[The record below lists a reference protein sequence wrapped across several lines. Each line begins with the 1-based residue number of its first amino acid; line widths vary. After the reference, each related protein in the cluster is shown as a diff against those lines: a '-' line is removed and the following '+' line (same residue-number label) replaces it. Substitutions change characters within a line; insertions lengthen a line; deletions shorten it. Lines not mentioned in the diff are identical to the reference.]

1 MTIQTTSLASPTSLA
16 LPTSFARP
24 TRLARRRRY
33 SRGMTL
39 IEILVVLAI
48 IGLIVGGVSVVAFN
62 AFRDSKVS
70 QGYNDVLNVQK
81 ACEQYMLQK
90 NDKCPKS
97 LQDLK
102 AAGVVSRVQKDPW
115 GEEFIITCPG
125 EHGSA
130 VDVLSYGPDKKQ
142 GGDDDIM
149 SWETKKEKE
158 DKKDKDAK

>member
-1 MTIQTTSLASPTSLA
+1 MTTQATSPFSPPANSLVSPTLA
-16 LPTSFARP
+16 V
-24 TRLARRRRY
+24 RRRRH

-62 AFRDSKVS
+62 AFGESKIK
-70 QGYNDVLNVQK
+70 QGYNDVINVQK

-115 GEEFIITCPG
+115 GEDFIITCPG

-149 SWETKKEKE
+149 SWESPKEKE

>member
-1 MTIQTTSLASPTSLA
+1 MTTQTPSLPNPSSLA
-16 LPTSFARP
+16 RP
-24 TRLARRRRY
+24 ISRRRR

-62 AFRDSKVS
+62 AFGESKIK
-70 QGYNDVLNVQK
+70 QGYNDVINVQK

-115 GEEFIITCPG
+115 GEDFIITCPG
-125 EHGSA
+125 EHGNA
-130 VDVLSYGPDKKQ
+130 VDVQSYGPDKKQ
-142 GGDDDIM
+142 GGGDDIV
-149 SWETKKEKE
+149 SWESPQEKD
-158 DKKDKDAK
+158 DKKNAGK

>member
-1 MTIQTTSLASPTSLA
+1 MTTQASPFNSLIS
-16 LPTSFARP
+16 PPVARQ
-24 TRLARRRRY
+24 ARRRRR

-62 AFRDSKVS
+62 AFGESKIK
-70 QGYNDVLNVQK
+70 QGYNDVINVQK

-115 GEEFIITCPG
+115 GEDFIITCPG

-149 SWETKKEKE
+149 SWESPKEKE

>member
-1 MTIQTTSLASPTSLA
+1 MNTLNTTITSLPG
-16 LPTSFARP
+16 LPGLDSR
-24 TRLARRRRY
+24 ARRRRR

-62 AFRDSKVS
+62 AFGDAKLKSA
-70 QGYNDVLNVQK
+70 GNDVINVQK

-97 LQDLK
+97 MQDLK

-125 EHGSA
+125 EHGP
-130 VDVLSYGPDKKQ
+130 VDVMSYGPDKKVG
-142 GGDDDIM
+142 GGDDIV
-149 SWETKKEKE
+149 SWEAPKEKE
-158 DKKDKDAK
+158 DKKDAK

>member
-1 MTIQTTSLASPTSLA
+1 MTTQTTSLA
-16 LPTSFARP
+16 RP
-24 TRLARRRRY
+24 TIPARRRRR

-62 AFRDSKVS
+62 AFGESKIK
-70 QGYNDVLNVQK
+70 QGYTDVINVQK

-115 GEEFIITCPG
+115 GEDFVITCPG

-142 GGDDDIM
+142 GGDDDIV
-149 SWETKKEKE
+149 SWESPKEKE
-158 DKKDKDAK
+158 DKKNKDEK

>member
-1 MTIQTTSLASPTSLA
+1 MTTQTPDSSSP
-16 LPTSFARP
+16 ARP
-24 TRLARRRRY
+24 VNRRRR

-62 AFRDSKVS
+62 AFGESKIK
-70 QGYNDVLNVQK
+70 QGYNDVINVQK

-115 GEEFIITCPG
+115 GEDFIITCPG

-130 VDVLSYGPDKKQ
+130 VDVQSYGPDKKQ
-142 GGDDDIM
+142 GGGDDIV
-149 SWETKKEKE
+149 SWESP
-158 DKKDKDAK
+158 KDKDEKKDAK

>member
-1 MTIQTTSLASPTSLA
+1 MNTLSTTL
-16 LPTSFARP
+16 
-24 TRLARRRRY
+24 TRLQSVRLFRSTLRSTMAARRRR

-62 AFRDSKVS
+62 AFGDAKLKSA
-70 QGYNDVLNVQK
+70 GNDVINVQK

-97 LQDLK
+97 MADLK

-115 GEEFIITCPG
+115 GEEFVIVCPG
-125 EHGSA
+125 EHGP

-142 GGDDDIM
+142 GGGDDIV
-149 SWETKKEKE
+149 SWEAPKEKE
-158 DKKDKDAK
+158 DKKDAK

>member
-1 MTIQTTSLASPTSLA
+1 MTIQATSPFSPPASPLVS
-16 LPTSFARP
+16 PS
-24 TRLARRRRY
+24 ARRRRH

-62 AFRDSKVS
+62 AFGESKIK
-70 QGYNDVLNVQK
+70 QGYNDVINVQK

-115 GEEFIITCPG
+115 GEDFIITCPG

-149 SWETKKEKE
+149 SWESPKEKE

>member
-1 MTIQTTSLASPTSLA
+1 MTTQTPSPS
-16 LPTSFARP
+16 RP
-24 TRLARRRRY
+24 SSPARRRSH

-62 AFRDSKVS
+62 AFGESKVK
-70 QGYNDVLNVQK
+70 QGYNDVINVQK
-81 ACEQYMLQK
+81 ACEQFMLQK

-97 LQDLK
+97 LEDLR

-115 GEEFIITCPG
+115 GQDFIITCPG

-130 VDVLSYGPDKKQ
+130 VDVQSFGPDKKAG
-142 GGDDDIM
+142 GGDDIV
-149 SWETKKEKE
+149 SWESPKEKE
-158 DKKDKDAK
+158 DKKGKDAK

>member
-1 MTIQTTSLASPTSLA
+1 MTTQTPSPS
-16 LPTSFARP
+16 RP
-24 TRLARRRRY
+24 SSPARRRRH

-48 IGLIVGGVSVVAFN
+48 IGLIVAFN
-62 AFRDSKVS
+62 AFSESKVK
-70 QGYNDVLNVQK
+70 QGYTDVINVQK

-115 GEEFIITCPG
+115 GEDFVITCPG

-142 GGDDDIM
+142 GGDDDIV
-149 SWETKKEKE
+149 SWESPKEKE
-158 DKKDKDAK
+158 DKKNKDEK

>member
-1 MTIQTTSLASPTSLA
+1 MTTQTTSLARPTS
-16 LPTSFARP
+16 P
-24 TRLARRRRY
+24 ARRRRR

-62 AFRDSKVS
+62 AFSESKVK
-70 QGYNDVLNVQK
+70 QGYTDVINVQK

-115 GEEFIITCPG
+115 GEDFVITCPG

-142 GGDDDIM
+142 GGDDDIV
-149 SWETKKEKE
+149 SWESPKEKE
-158 DKKDKDAK
+158 DKKNKDEK

>member
-1 MTIQTTSLASPTSLA
+1 MTTQTTSLARPTS
-16 LPTSFARP
+16 P
-24 TRLARRRRY
+24 ARRRRR

-62 AFRDSKVS
+62 AFSESKVK
-70 QGYNDVLNVQK
+70 QGYTDVINVQK

-97 LQDLK
+97 MQDLK

-115 GEEFIITCPG
+115 GEDFVITCPG

-142 GGDDDIM
+142 GGDDDIV
-149 SWETKKEKE
+149 SWESPKEKE
-158 DKKDKDAK
+158 DKKNKDEK

>member
-1 MTIQTTSLASPTSLA
+1 MTTQTTSLARPTS
-16 LPTSFARP
+16 P
-24 TRLARRRRY
+24 ARRRR

-48 IGLIVGGVSVVAFN
+48 IGFIVGGVSVVAFN
-62 AFRDSKVS
+62 AFSESKVK
-70 QGYNDVLNVQK
+70 QGYTDVINVQK

-115 GEEFIITCPG
+115 GEDFVITCPG

-142 GGDDDIM
+142 GGDDDIV
-149 SWETKKEKE
+149 SWESPKEKE
-158 DKKDKDAK
+158 DKKNKDEK

>member
-1 MTIQTTSLASPTSLA
+1 MTTQTPSSPSS
-16 LPTSFARP
+16 PARP
-24 TRLARRRRY
+24 ASRRRR

-62 AFRDSKVS
+62 AFGESKIK
-70 QGYNDVLNVQK
+70 QGYNDVINVQK

-115 GEEFIITCPG
+115 GEDFIITCPG

-130 VDVLSYGPDKKQ
+130 VDVQSFGPDKKQ
-142 GGDDDIM
+142 GGGDDIV
-149 SWETKKEKE
+149 SWESPKEKE

>member
-1 MTIQTTSLASPTSLA
+1 MTTQTTSLARPTS
-16 LPTSFARP
+16 P
-24 TRLARRRRY
+24 ARRRR

-62 AFRDSKVS
+62 AFSESKVK
-70 QGYNDVLNVQK
+70 QGYTDVINVQK

-115 GEEFIITCPG
+115 GEDFVITCPG

-142 GGDDDIM
+142 GGDDDIV
-149 SWETKKEKE
+149 SWESPKEKE
-158 DKKDKDAK
+158 DKKNKDEK